1 MYDNKPPLGNLKIP
15 LPDGLEADI
24 ACLPVTKARK
34 MLGVWSSPDENDTTH
49 LQEVV
54 VKKAEKWVQ

>member
-1 MYDNKPPLGNLKIP
+1 MYDDEPPLGNLKIP
-15 LPDGLEADI
+15 LPDGTAAEI
-24 ACLPVTKARK
+24 ARLPVTEVRK
-34 MLGVWSSPDENDTTH
+34 MLGVWLSPDRNDTTH